1 MVKDMAR
8 VFATSIRAMSTA
20 PTEKLEQAFVEG
32 ALFALQEA
40 ADALLRDDH
49 PAGGRSHRKD
59 RVYAA
64 WLRERA
70 IHIGDD

>member
-8 VFATSIRAMSTA
+8 VFATSLRTKNASTD
-20 PTEKLEQAFVEG
+20 EKLEQAFVEG
-32 ALFALQEA
+32 ALFGLQEA
-40 ADALLRDDH
+40 AGALLRDDH